1 MTDARPLT
9 VQQIIL
15 RLQQYWADYG
25 CILCQPYD
33 IETGAGTFNPHTF
46 LRSLG
51 PEPWAAAYVEPSR
64 RPTDGRYG
72 NNPNRLQRYY
82 QFQVVVKPAP
92 ADSQDIY
99 LESLRRLGIDLAA
112 HDVRFVED
120 DWESPTL
127 GASGLGWEVWLDG
140 MEVTQFTYFQRIGSV
155 DLAPITVELTYGI
168 ERIAM
173 FVQEVENVY
182 DLEWVEGI
190 RYGQVHHEDEVQ
202 FSRYNFEVADVA
214 MLLQQFDMYEQ
225 EALRCIDAELPL
237 PAYDYVLKCSH
248 AFNLLDARGAIS
260 VAERTKYIGRVRN
273 MARKVAEGYLKTRNM
288 KSGI

>member
-1 MTDARPLT
+1 MTDVRPLT

-15 RLQQYWADYG
+15 RLQEYWADYG
-25 CILCQPYD
+25 CILGQPYD

-46 LRSLG
+46 LRALG
-51 PEPWAAAYVEPSR
+51 PQPWKAAYVEPCR
-64 RPTDGRYG
+64 RPADGRYG
-72 NNPNRLQRYY
+72 DNPNRLQRYY
-82 QFQVVVKPAP
+82 QFQVVIKPAP
-92 ADSQDIY
+92 ADSQEIY
-99 LESLRRLGIDLAA
+99 LESLRQLGIDLTA

-140 MEVTQFTYFQRIGSV
+140 MEVTPYTYFQRIGSV
-155 DLAPITVELTYGI
+155 DLDPITVELTYGI

-173 FVQEVENVY
+173 FVQKVENVF

-190 RYGQVHHEDEVQ
+190 RYGEVHHEDVVQ
-202 FSRYNFEVADVA
+202 FSRYNFEIADVA

-225 EALRCIDAELPL
+225 ESLRCIEAELPL

-273 MARKVAEGYLKTRNM
+273 MARKVAEGYLKEKT
-288 KSGI
+288 